1 VHRFPDRESLVRV
14 WGQAGAPAIV
24 MRSLD
29 DPNAKLVEV
38 LLAAD
43 ALRRAGASRVTLVAP
58 YLAYMRQDRVF
69 QAGEP
74 ISQRVVGEL
83 LARAFD
89 RVVTVEAHLHRVA
102 SLAEVVPGRG
112 ESLPAAPALADWLRE
127 HCPGALLVGPDE
139 ESAPWLERLT
149 ARGGGDTRVGKK
161 HRRGDADVVVEFPP
175 LPRGSRHAVLV
186 DDIAST
192 GATLVAAARALHE
205 AGVALVDALVV
216 HALFAEGAY
225 DALQQAG
232 LARIVSTDTIPHPTN
247 RIGVAPLLAQA
258 LAEER

>member
-58 YLAYMRQDRVF
+58 YLAYKRQDRVF

-83 LARAFD
+83 LARAFV
-89 RVVTVEAHLHRVA
+89 RGVTVEAHLHRVA
-102 SLAEVVPGRG
+102 SLAEVVPG
-112 ESLPAAPALADWLRE
+112 
-127 HCPGALLVGPDE
+127 
-139 ESAPWLERLT
+139 
-149 ARGGGDTRVGKK
+149 
-161 HRRGDADVVVEFPP
+161 
-175 LPRGSRHAVLV
+175 
-186 DDIAST
+186 
-192 GATLVAAARALHE
+192 
-205 AGVALVDALVV
+205 
-216 HALFAEGAY
+216 
-225 DALQQAG
+225 
-232 LARIVSTDTIPHPTN
+232 
-247 RIGVAPLLAQA
+247 
-258 LAEER
+258 